1 MRSSFFSRKCIA
13 GLLTG
18 IVLTIPAMQAT
29 AESTYVT
36 KGSKAASQSS
46 CVAETNDIR
55 RNHMDYMKHGRDETV
70 RDGDRTGQFSLSGC
84 IDCHSARN
92 ASSGGFT
99 PVDSEGQFCQSCHA
113 YVAVNPACFQCHR
126 TTPEKRD

>member
-13 GLLTG
+13 GLLAG
-18 IVLTIPAMQAT
+18 IVLTIPAMQAM

-36 KGSKAASQSS
+36 KGSKAASLSS

-55 RNHMDYMKHGRDETV
+55 RNHMDYMKHGRDVTV
-70 RDGDRTGQFSLSGC
+70 RAGDRTGTFSLSEC
-84 IDCHSARN
+84 IDCHSA
-92 ASSGGFT
+92 ATAPGEYT
-99 PVDSEGQFCQSCHA
+99 PVDSEGQFCRSCHA